1 MKKFVLA
8 TLLVTGASVAQAGPK
23 LVPADTSELS
33 QLCVAAAESRSA
45 LQSAAN
51 EIGLNAQDLQDVR
64 CNGVSLT
71 RFAAEYRTV
80 ADVEE
85 AAVKA
90 SDGYILKPSDD
101 SPLAALCIAA
111 ASSQEE
117 YERVKEQHFSQ
128 ENNLEAEV
136 MCNGVPLK
144 NFARRFRDAQTLV
157 VSQR

>member
-8 TLLVTGASVAQAGPK
+8 TLLAAGATVVQAEPK
-23 LVPADTSELS
+23 LVPADNSELS

-45 LQSAAN
+45 LQRAASN
-51 EIGLNAQDLQDVR
+51 IGLNAQDLQDVR

-80 ADVEE
+80 A
-85 AAVKA
+85 AVDKA
-90 SDGYILKPSDD
+90 TEKAPEGYILKASDD

-111 ASSQEE
+111 ANSQEE
-117 YERVKEQHFSQ
+117 YERVKAQHFSQ
-128 ENNLEAEV
+128 DNNLEAEV